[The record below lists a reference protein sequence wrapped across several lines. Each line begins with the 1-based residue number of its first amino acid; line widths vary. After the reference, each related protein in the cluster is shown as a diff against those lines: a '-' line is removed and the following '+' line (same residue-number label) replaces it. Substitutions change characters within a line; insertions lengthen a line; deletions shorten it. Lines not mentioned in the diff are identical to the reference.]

1 MRRLA
6 IIFMSVLLLFTQTA
20 LAEEIPV
27 YRLGPGDV
35 LQISVW
41 GYPELVQEVEV
52 RPDGMI
58 TFPLVADVLV
68 KDLMPAEVKEILI
81 KELSEYVQ
89 APQVTVLV
97 KKFRT
102 VMVQV
107 NGAVRNPGLYYLRP
121 SGTVSDAIAVAG
133 GITDDGDLSRV
144 KVISQQGGSQY
155 LDIAGYYLDDVSE
168 NRRIED
174 GDEIVIA
181 ELRKVTILGEVRKPG
196 QVPAKTDDGILE
208 IIARAG
214 GPTDRAQ
221 LNKVRVYRGADLTNP
236 QAVVV
241 GRSNLLFEGDVQ
253 NNPKIVAGDIVFIPE
268 TKKPNWQKILT
279 FLTVLVV
286 SRDLLN
292 L

>member
-20 LAEEIPV
+20 LAEDIPV

-68 KDLMPAEVKEILI
+68 KNLMPAEVKEILT

-89 APQVTVLV
+89 APQVTVVV

-107 NGAVRNPGLYYLRP
+107 NGAVRNPGLYHLRP
-121 SGTVSDAIAVAG
+121 SSNVSDALAVAG
-133 GITDDGDLSRV
+133 GVTDDGDLSRV
-144 KVISQQGGSQY
+144 KVISQQGGPQY
-155 LDIAGYYLDDVSE
+155 LDIAGYYLEDVPE
-168 NRRIED
+168 NRRVED
-174 GDEIVIA
+174 GDEIVVA

-196 QVPAKTDDGILE
+196 QVSVKIDDGVLE

-221 LNKVRVYRGADLTNP
+221 LNKVRVYRGADLTDP

-253 NNPKIVAGDIVFIPE
+253 ENPKIAAGDIVFIPE